1 MATPQQIFREKVAQQ
16 IIKALEKRRL
26 AGTYAPTIA
35 QAREEVAALIPDGS
49 SVFRCGSTSLVE
61 MGLWERLKD
70 NPRITVIDPYLP
82 EYSLEEGLEARR
94 RGLTADFMIA
104 SSNAITLDGKLVN
117 LDGMGN
123 RVAAMTFGPRKVI
136 LVVGMNK
143 VATTLEEA
151 MNRTKQV
158 AAPMNCI
165 RMNIANPCR
174 ETGLCSDCHT
184 PTRICN
190 MWSIIEGQAVKDRIH
205 VKLVGEDLGF

>member
-1 MATPQQIFREKVAQQ
+1 MATPQQIFKEKLAEQ
-16 IIKALEKRRL
+16 IIKALEKRRM

-61 MGLWERLKD
+61 MGLWERLKS
-70 NPRITVIDPYLP
+70 NPKITVIDPYLP
-82 EYSLEEGLEARR
+82 EYSPEEGLETRR

-104 SSNAITLDGKLVN
+104 SSNAITLDGVLVN

-123 RVAAMTFGPRKVI
+123 RVAAMAFGPRQVI

-143 VATTLEEA
+143 VTTTLEEA
-151 MNRTKQV
+151 LNRTKQV

-165 RMNIANPCR
+165 RLDINNPCK

-190 MWSIIEGQAVKDRIH
+190 IWSIIEGQAVKDRIQ
-205 VKLVGEDLGF
+205 VKLVGENLGY

>member
-1 MATPQQIFREKVAQQ
+1 MATPQQIFKEKLAHQ
-16 IIKALEKRRL
+16 IIQALEKRRL

-61 MGLWERLKD
+61 MGLWERLKS
-70 NPRITVIDPYLP
+70 NPKITVIDPYLP
-82 EYSLEEGLEARR
+82 EYSPEEGLEARR

-123 RVAAMTFGPRKVI
+123 RVAAMAFGPRKVI
-136 LVVGMNK
+136 LVVGLNK
-143 VATTLEEA
+143 VAYTLEEA
-151 MNRTKQV
+151 MDRTKQV

-165 RMNIANPCR
+165 RLNINNPCK

-184 PTRICN
+184 PSRICN
-190 MWSIIEGQAVKDRIH
+190 IWSIIEGQAVKDRIQ
-205 VKLVGEDLGF
+205 VKLVGENLGY